1 MANAVEN
8 PAAKTE
14 APLMDKRTKYFLIAL
29 GVIGGGALILYQTFL
44 CAACYG
50 GVNGFGF

>member
-1 MANAVEN
+1 MANEN
-8 PAAKTE
+8 PGVVAKKE
-14 APLMDKRTKYFLIAL
+14 EPLMDKRTKYFLIAL
-29 GVIGGGALILYQTFL
+29 GVIGGGGLILYQTVF